1 MAIGQRGVR
10 AATLGG
16 WIDDL
21 ASRHGE
27 APALFDE
34 GRPVSFAQLA
44 RRSQRLAAG
53 LARLGVGH
61 GDRVAVWLPNCSAWI
76 ETLLACGRLGA
87 IVVSL
92 NTRFRGAE
100 IGDILSRSGARMLIV
115 SPDFGPIAYR
125 DILTSVPPA
134 ELASVTTIVTLTEEI
149 TPVLEGRRQV
159 AYAALL
165 EAGEWAGPAILPAT
179 GCLILTTSGTTRKPK
194 FVLHSQQGLVT
205 HAFDV
210 AAASGFYGEAGSAG
224 MSIMPLCGAFGLT
237 QTIGALAGGAPTV
250 LMRSFDPQNAAAAIR
265 QRGVTNMAGVDDVF
279 YRLFET
285 SGDAVPFPGLRFVVF
300 GSFNNS
306 PDEFVRVADQR
317 GLLAVGAYGM
327 SEFQGLFSL
336 QPREA
341 APMRRARGG
350 GLPVSSAAMV
360 RVRDPDTGRLLGIDE
375 SGELEVSAPSMML
388 GYFGDPE
395 ATAAAFTD
403 DGFLRTGDAGCLR
416 ADGSFEFHARMN
428 DALRLGGFLV
438 SPAEI
443 AELVASHPMVRE
455 CQVVGAH
462 GPDGYRAVAF
472 VIAAEGGFVEAVV
485 QEHCRARLA
494 KFKQPARILAVDGF
508 PETDGPNGP
517 KVQRNLLRT
526 MAEAA
531 LRG

>member
-1 MAIGQRGVR
+1 MAMGRKGIRPV
-10 AATLGG
+10 TLGV
-16 WIDDL
+16 WIDNL
-21 ASRHGE
+21 ALQHGD

-34 GRPVSFAQLA
+34 DSPVSFAQLA
-44 RRSQRLAAG
+44 RRSRRLAAG
-53 LARLGVGH
+53 LARLGIGQ
-61 GDRVAVWLPNCSAWI
+61 GDRVAIWLPNCSAWI

-92 NTRFRGAE
+92 NTRFRAAE
-100 IGDILSRSGARMLIV
+100 IGDILSRSGACALV
-115 SPDFGPIAYR
+115 TAPDFAPIAYR
-125 DILTSVPPA
+125 DILASVPSA
-134 ELASVTTIVTLTEEI
+134 ELAAVTTIVTLTGEAM
-149 TPVLEGRRQV
+149 PVLEGRRQV
-159 AYAALL
+159 AYASLL
-165 EAGEWAGPAILPAT
+165 EWGEWDGPAISAAA

-210 AAASGFYGEAGSAG
+210 AAAPGFYGEAGSAG
-224 MSIMPLCGAFGLT
+224 MAIMPLCGAFGLN

-250 LMRSFDPQNAAAAIR
+250 LMRSFDPQIAAAAIR

-279 YRLFET
+279 YRLLQT
-285 SGDAVPFPGLRFVVF
+285 SDVAIPFPELRFIVF

-306 PDEFVRVADQR
+306 PDEFVRTADHR

-336 QPREA
+336 QPRDA
-341 APMRRARGG
+341 GPQRRARGG
-350 GLPVSSAAMV
+350 GHPLSAAAMV
-360 RVRDPDTGRLLGIDE
+360 RVRDPETGRLLGVDE

-395 ATAAAFTD
+395 ATAASFTE
-403 DGFLRTGDAGCLR
+403 DGFLRTGDAGCMR
-416 ADGSFEFHARMN
+416 ADGGFEFHTRMN

-443 AELVASHPMVRE
+443 AELVASHPMVSE

-472 VIAAEGGFVEAVV
+472 VIAAEGAFAEAVV
-485 QEHCRARLA
+485 QEHCRERIA
-494 KFKQPARILAVDGF
+494 KFKQPARILAVDAF
-508 PETDGPNGP
+508 PATDGPNGP
-517 KVQRNLLRT
+517 KVQRNVLRQ

-531 LRG
+531 LKG

>member
-1 MAIGQRGVR
+1 MMMQRKGLR
-10 AATLGG
+10 PLTLGG
-16 WIDDL
+16 WIDGL
-21 ASRHGE
+21 ALQHGA

-34 GRPVSFAQLA
+34 DRPVSFAELA
-44 RRSQRLAAG
+44 RRSRHLAAG
-53 LARLGVGH
+53 LARLGIGP

-92 NTRFRGAE
+92 NTRFRAAE
-100 IGDILSRSGARMLIV
+100 VGDILGRSGARAIIA
-115 SPDFGPIAYR
+115 SPDFAPIAYR
-125 DILTSVPPA
+125 DILASVPPA
-134 ELASVTTIVTLTEEI
+134 ELAAVTTIVTLRDEAP
-149 TPVLEGRRQV
+149 PVLEGRRQI
-159 AYAALL
+159 AYASLL
-165 EAGEWAGPAILPAT
+165 EWGEWDGPSMPPAT
-179 GCLILTTSGTTRKPK
+179 GCLILTTSGTTSKPK

-210 AAASGFYGEAGSAG
+210 AAAPGFYGEADSAG
-224 MSIMPLCGAFGLT
+224 MSIMPLCGAFGLN
-237 QTIGALAGGAPTV
+237 QTIAALAGGAPTV
-250 LMRSFDPQNAAAAIR
+250 LMRSFDPLVAAAAIR
-265 QRGVTNMAGVDDVF
+265 HRGVTNMAGVDDVY
-279 YRLFET
+279 YRLLQT
-285 SGDAVPFPGLRFVVF
+285 SDAAVPFPELRFVVF

-306 PDEFVRVADQR
+306 PDEFVRAADQR

-336 QPREA
+336 QPRDARPE
-341 APMRRARGG
+341 RRARGG
-350 GLPVSSAAMV
+350 GHPVSSAAMV
-360 RVRDPDTGRLLGIDE
+360 RVRDPETGCLLPIDE

-388 GYFGDPE
+388 EYFGDPE
-395 ATAAAFTD
+395 ATAAAFTE

-443 AELVASHPMVRE
+443 AELIASHPMVSE

-472 VIAAEGGFVEAVV
+472 VIAGKGAFAEAML
-485 QEHCRARLA
+485 QEHCARRLA
-494 KFKQPARILAVDGF
+494 KFKQPARILAVDAF
-508 PETDGPNGP
+508 PTTDGPNGP
-517 KVQRNLLRT
+517 KVQRNVLRQ

-531 LRG
+531 LKG

>member
-1 MAIGQRGVR
+1 MAVERKGIRPV
-10 AATLGG
+10 ALGG
-16 WIDDL
+16 WIDNL
-21 ASRHGE
+21 ALQHGE

-34 GRPVSFAQLA
+34 DRPVSYAQLA
-44 RRSQRLAAG
+44 RRSRRLAAG
-53 LARLGVGH
+53 LARLGIGQ

-76 ETLLACGRLGA
+76 ETLLGCGRLGA

-92 NTRFRGAE
+92 NTRFRAAE
-100 IGDILSRSGARMLIV
+100 VGDILGRSGARALVM
-115 SPDFGPIAYR
+115 SPDFAPIAYR
-125 DILTSVPPA
+125 EILANVPPA
-134 ELASVTTIVTLTEEI
+134 ELAAVTTIVTLTEEAA
-149 TPVLEGRRQV
+149 PVLEGRRQ
-159 AYAALL
+159 ASYASLL
-165 EAGEWAGPAILPAT
+165 ECGEWDGPAISPAT
-179 GCLILTTSGTTRKPK
+179 GCLILTTSGTTKKPK

-210 AAASGFYGEAGSAG
+210 AAAPGFYGEPGSAG

-250 LMRSFDPQNAAAAIR
+250 LMRSFDPEVAAAAIR

-279 YRLFET
+279 YRLLQT
-285 SGDAVPFPGLRFVVF
+285 SDDAVPFPELRFVVF

-306 PDEFVRVADQR
+306 SDDFVRAADQR

-341 APMRRARGG
+341 GPERRARGG
-350 GLPVSSAAMV
+350 GHPVSAAAIV
-360 RVRDPDTGRLLGIDE
+360 RVRDPDTGRLLAVDE
-375 SGELEVSAPSMML
+375 SGELEVAAPSMML

-443 AELVASHPMVRE
+443 AEMVASHPMVSE

-472 VIAAEGGFVEAVV
+472 VIAAEGGFAEAAV
-485 QEHCRARLA
+485 QEHCRGRLA
-494 KFKQPARILAVDGF
+494 KFKQPARILAVDTF
-508 PETDGPNGP
+508 PATDGPNGP
-517 KVQRNLLRT
+517 KVQRNLLRA

-531 LRG
+531 LKG